1 MKRPLILLCL
11 VAVPLLAGTMT
22 RTVRFDRED
31 LTLAREAG
39 YDIVNLRGCLAQGIP
54 GAPEL
59 PAVVQTVAIPAGA
72 VVTGVE
78 LVAEEW
84 IDLTGAY
91 RVGPAQPDVVLPQ
104 PGVDNTPVPV
114 PPDPAIYASTAP
126 YPAVTLQLLASG
138 TMCGYRLANVRLNP
152 VRYTP
157 STGRLQLATRLSYRL
172 TYAVRDEATVA
183 TRKQREAFGSMV
195 RALVVN
201 PQDVGRFAPRVGRNA
216 LSTLPPGNYEY
227 VAITRTPLDTVFQR
241 LVDWKTLKGTPGT
254 VVLIPWIEANYTGYD
269 TQEQIRNFII
279 DAYQTWGTMYVLLA
293 GQGDYS
299 NSGQNIFP
307 TRMGNCG
314 SGGDEPCDLYYAGLD
329 GNWDANGNHIYGQ
342 LADSTDMYSDVYVG
356 RAPVYN
362 VAMAQNFV
370 YKVITYEQNPP
381 AGYLKR
387 MLLPTAIL
395 WSSYDER
402 PMVESIARQ
411 TPPDWQDG
419 RLYERAGT
427 LSRQAVNDS
436 LDDGWG
442 MSHWDGHGNPTGI
455 YMSSTPYF
463 NSDDA
468 QALTNGD
475 QVGIGVAIACDCAA
489 WDHVSGGD
497 CLAEHMVNR
506 VGGGFMAT
514 IMNTRHG
521 YGAIG
526 PGGNYVPGPSER
538 LDTTFYAGVLLYD
551 MPNTGKALGYSKA
564 SWAPYADSLYQYA
577 MQRYCIYSLNLLGD
591 PETPLWTD
599 EPTNVNVAHA
609 GVVNIGNNVPYP
621 VTVTNGSYAPVESA
635 LVVLRKGTELDV
647 RGRTNSSGQVTL
659 LVSALTPGPMAMSVA
674 ARDHY
679 VFFDTV
685 LVIAS
690 ERYVSY
696 LRSTILDPAPGGNGD
711 SILNPGETV
720 DIPTWVKNWGQQT
733 AYSVTAKLRTHDPNA
748 QVTDSAKTYGTIAA
762 GDSAFTGPDGFGL
775 HVNAGVGN
783 GYGVACSLI
792 CRDANDSTW
801 VSNIVFYVGTPVLE
815 HRSVTVVDTAHG
827 GNGNGRI
834 DPDETADLAISIRN
848 IGMGHGYNCHAVLRS
863 TDARFHVEDSTVDY
877 GFIRKG
883 DSAGPGTDFFTVHA
897 DTGIPPETSIDCTL
911 DLYADGG
918 YTTSELLTLV
928 VGEFRTVDPI
938 PDGPR
943 LPAVYYAYDDIDTMY
958 APRPTYDW
966 VEISGTGTRI
976 TYSQNDAVVMV
987 SLPPAFGPFKFYGQ
1001 RYTQLSISADGWIC
1015 PGNYT
1020 TRNYSNTPLPN
1031 PQTPPGMVCLN
1042 WDDLYP
1048 VSGSG
1053 GAGYVYYYH
1062 DAAHHRFIV
1071 EYDSV
1076 RYYSGSTRDKFQ
1088 VIFYDTTVAT
1098 YTGDNAFTVQY
1109 MTANGYSSTTL
1120 GIEDPARAIAIQA
1133 LYNGTYHRG
1142 CAPIAPRRA
1151 IKYTTDPPNQ
1161 TGVAEEVTPA
1171 SLLRGR
1177 QLVVAPNPF
1186 NSTALVHWNLVRDA
1200 DVNLQVFDAAGRMVR
1215 TLVAGPRA
1223 AGIRTTTW
1231 NGRDDTGRELAHG
1244 IYFVRLETPGETTKT
1259 KVVLAR

>member
-1 MKRPLILLCL
+1 MKRTLLVLCL
-11 VAVPLLAGTMT
+11 VVVPLLAGTMT
-22 RTVRFDRED
+22 RTVSFDRED
-31 LTLAREAG
+31 LTVTRKAG
-39 YDIVNLRGCLAQGIP
+39 YDVVTLRGCLALGIP
-54 GAPEL
+54 GTPEL
-59 PAVVQTVAIPAGA
+59 PEVMQTVVIPAGA
-72 VVTGVE
+72 VVTGIE
-78 LVAEEW
+78 LLAEEW
-84 IDLTGAY
+84 VDLPGSY
-91 RVGPAQPDVVLPQ
+91 NVGPAQPDRELPK
-104 PGVDNTPVPV
+104 PGVDNPLVLV
-114 PPDPAIYASTAP
+114 GPDSEIYGSTAP
-126 YPAVTLQLLASG
+126 YPTATLQLLTSG

-157 STGRLQLATRLSYRL
+157 STGRLQLATVLEYRL
-172 TYAVRDEATVA
+172 TYAVTDEAVVA
-183 TRKQREAFGSMV
+183 TRKQRETFGTVV

-201 PQDVGRFAPRVGRNA
+201 PQDVRRFAPRVRRNTVSA
-216 LSTLPPGNYEY
+216 LPPGNYEY
-227 VAITRTPLDTVFQR
+227 VAITRAPMDTVFQR
-241 LVDWKTLKGTPGT
+241 LADWKTLKGVPGN
-254 VVLIPWIEANYTGYD
+254 VVLIPWIETNYTGYD
-269 TQEQIRNFII
+269 LQEKIRNFII

-293 GQGDYS
+293 GQGDY
-299 NSGQNIFP
+299 NTSGQNIFP
-307 TRMGNCG
+307 TRMANCG
-314 SGGDEPCDLYYAGLD
+314 SGDEPCDLYYAGLD
-329 GNWDANGNHIYGQ
+329 GNWDANSNHVYGQ
-342 LADSTDMYSDVYVG
+342 LADSADMYSDVYVG

-370 YKVITYEQNPP
+370 YKVMTYEQNPP
-381 AGYLKR
+381 VGFIKR

-395 WSSYDER
+395 WASYEER
-402 PMVESIARQ
+402 PMIESIARM
-411 TPPDWQDG
+411 TGPDWQDG
-419 RLYERAGT
+419 RLYQRAGT

-436 LDDGWG
+436 LNDGWG
-442 MSHWDGHGNPTGI
+442 MSHWDGHGNPSGI
-455 YMSSTPYF
+455 YMGSSPFF
-463 NSDDA
+463 NSADA
-468 QALTNGD
+468 QAMTNGD
-475 QVGIGVAIACDCAA
+475 KIGIGVAIACDCAA

-506 VGGGFMAT
+506 VGGGFIAT
-514 IMNTRHG
+514 IMNTRSG

-551 MPNTGKALGYSKA
+551 MPNTGLALGYSKA
-564 SWAPYADSLYQYA
+564 TWAPYADSLYQYR
-577 MQRYCIYSLNLLGD
+577 MQRYCIYCLTLIGD

-609 GVVNIGNNVPYP
+609 GVITIGNNVPYP
-621 VTVTNGSYAPVESA
+621 VTVTTATTAPVESA
-635 LVVLRKGTELDV
+635 LVVLRKGTEVDV

-679 VFFDTV
+679 VFLDTV
-685 LVIAS
+685 MVIAS
-690 ERYVSY
+690 DRYVSY
-696 LRSTILDPAPGGNGD
+696 LSSIILDPEPGGNND

-720 DIPTWVKNWGQQT
+720 NIPTWVKNWGQET
-733 AYSVTAKLRTHDPNA
+733 AHSVTAKLRTHDPNA
-748 QVTDSAKTYGTIAA
+748 QVTDSAKTFGTIAA

-775 HVNAGVGN
+775 HVNTGVAN
-783 GYGVACSLI
+783 GYAVTCSLI
-792 CRDANDSTW
+792 CRDTNDSTW
-801 VSNIVFYVGTPVLE
+801 VSYITFYVGTPVLE

-834 DPDETADLAISIRN
+834 DPDETADLAIN
-848 IGMGHGYNCHAVLRS
+848 IGNTGMGHGYNCHAILRS
-863 TDARFHVEDSTVDY
+863 TDARLQVTDSTVDY
-877 GFIRKG
+877 GTVRKG
-883 DSAGPGTDFFTVHA
+883 DSATGGTDFFTVRA
-897 DTGIPPETSIDCTL
+897 DAGIPPETSIDCTL

-918 YTTSELLTLV
+918 YAVSEPLTVV

-943 LPAVYYAYDDIDTMY
+943 LPAVYYAYDEGDTAY
-958 APRPTYDW
+958 TPHPTYDW
-966 VEISGTGTRI
+966 VEISGLGTRI
-976 TYSQNDAVVMV
+976 SYSQNDAVVMV

-1020 TRNYSNTPLPN
+1020 TGNYSNTPLPN
-1031 PQTPPGMVCLN
+1031 ASTPPGMLCLN

-1062 DAAHHRFIV
+1062 DVANHRFIV

-1076 RYYSGSTRDKFQ
+1076 RYYSSTIRDKFQ
-1088 VIFYDTTVAT
+1088 VIIYDTTFTT

-1142 CAPIAPRRA
+1142 CAPVAPGRA
-1151 IKYTTDPPNQ
+1151 IKYTTDPPGPV
-1161 TGVAEEVTPA
+1161 GVAEEVTPA

-1177 QLVVAPNPF
+1177 RLVVAPNPF
-1186 NSTALVHWNLVRDA
+1186 NGTAHIHWNLVRDA
-1200 DVNLQVFDAAGRMVR
+1200 DVSLRVFDASGRAVR
-1215 TLVAGPRA
+1215 TLVAGPA
-1223 AGIRTTTW
+1223 IAGTRTTTW

-1244 IYFVRLETPGETTKT
+1244 IYFVRLETPGEMAKT